1 MSATKTHNRP
11 APAGYENGIAESET
25 HDAHGQAPNAERQSE
40 KPTSQLIGKE
50 DAQNTSRQ
58 KAIGAITQIDRPLL
72 FRAGLVTV
80 LLALLSAIVTF
91 LILTGL
97 TPIAPSNNVVIT
109 VLLINCALIL
119 ALVAIVLWQV
129 FLLWQDRR
137 GQAAGAELHIRIVG
151 LFSMIALLPAITLAV
166 FASFSLDQRLDY
178 WFSKR
183 ITAIINSSWDVA
195 QSFLDEHG
203 QVIRSDIV
211 AMATDIDESWKN
223 VRGNHEKFNRLL
235 TSQAALRTLQMA
247 YVFKEDGSVMA
258 RAATD
263 PDRVFTPPN
272 PLIMAQV
279 NNGKVAIIPPGHTD
293 ELVAIKKL
301 EIVPGAYLYV
311 YRQVNQN
318 VIRHLNRTKE
328 HVAAYQALQQNRAG
342 IQVAFGLMYVLIAMI
357 LLLAAIWLGI
367 WLANRIVAPI
377 RDLIS
382 AAQRVS
388 DGDLDIR
395 VRVKKR
401 DGEVGHLSSTF
412 NDMTGQLRAQRDN
425 LIEANQTIDERRRF
439 IEAVLS
445 SVTAGVIGTGREGE
459 INLVNRSAG
468 WLLGKSADELV
479 GQPLEKAIPDI
490 YTILEELRLE
500 HKPAAEGQITMMI
513 GDEERS
519 FAVRVTEES
528 SDEGDYGYVITFDDI
543 TELVSAE
550 RNSAWSDIA
559 RRIAHEI
566 KNPLT
571 PIQLSAER
579 IRRKYGEKLADD
591 REVFDKCTD
600 TIIRQVADIGR
611 MVDEF
616 SSFARLPKPTME
628 YQDMRDVVN
637 EAVFLFQVSDQNI
650 SYEVKLPDE
659 PVIGYF
665 DRRLINQAVTNLVKN
680 ASEAIE
686 TARENAEETN
696 AEYKGEITAKLT
708 TKDGNIIIDVIDNG
722 CGLPK
727 NNRNRLTEPYMT
739 TRAKGTGLGLA
750 IVQRI
755 TEQHGGSLRLADAPR
770 NKTRKS
776 GARISLILPLTA
788 LNRKTD
794 QENKKDRLQGEGD
807 QTREVNEDKN
817 VTTAT

>member
-1 MSATKTHNRP
+1 MSSDKRSIQPQDGGSSHDGRSP
-11 APAGYENGIAESET
+11 AKSPASTTTNHA
-25 HDAHGQAPNAERQSE
+25 APQLKNPHLSN
-40 KPTSQLIGKE
+40 PTP
-50 DAQNTSRQ
+50 R
-58 KAIGAITQIDRPLL
+58 IDRPIL
-72 FRAGLVTV
+72 FRTGLVVV

-119 ALVAIVLWQV
+119 ALIAIVFWQIY
-129 FLLWQDRR
+129 LLWQDRR
-137 GQAAGAELHIRIVG
+137 GQTAGAELHIRIVG
-151 LFSMIALLPAITLAV
+151 LFSMIALLPAIILAI
-166 FASFSLDQRLDY
+166 FASFSLDQRLDF

-211 AMATDIDESWKN
+211 AMATDIDESWKT
-223 VRGNHEKFNRLL
+223 VRGDNEKFSQLL
-235 TSQAALRTLQMA
+235 TSQSALRTLRMA

-258 RAATD
+258 RAATE
-263 PDRVFTPPN
+263 PDRPFVRPN
-272 PLIMAQV
+272 PLIMADV
-279 NNGKVAIIPPGHTD
+279 NSGQVAIIPPGDTN

-301 EIVPGAYLYV
+301 EKVPGAYLYV

-318 VIRHLNRTKE
+318 VIRHLNRTKD
-328 HVAAYQALQQNRAG
+328 HVAAYKALQQNRAG
-342 IQVAFGLMYVLIAMI
+342 IQVAFGMMYVLIALI
-357 LLLAAIWLGI
+357 LLLAAVWLGI

-382 AAQRVS
+382 AAQKVS
-388 DGDLDIR
+388 EGDLDTQ
-395 VRVKKR
+395 VRVTKQ
-401 DGEVGHLSSTF
+401 DGDVGHLGSTF

-425 LIEANQTIDERRRF
+425 LMAANQTIDERRRF

-445 SVTAGVIGTGREGE
+445 SVTAGVIGADTDGT

-468 WLLGKSADELV
+468 WLLGKSADEMV
-479 GQPLEKAIPDI
+479 GQSLEQATPEIYAI
-490 YTILEELRLE
+490 LQELRLE
-500 HKPAAEGQITMMI
+500 DKSAAEGQITMMV

-519 FAVRVTEES
+519 FAARVTEES
-528 SDEGDYGYVITFDDI
+528 SDDGDYGYVITFDDI

-616 SSFARLPKPTME
+616 SSFARLPKPSME
-628 YQDMRDVVN
+628 YQDIRDVVS
-637 EAVFLFQVSDQNI
+637 EAVFLFQVS
-650 SYEVKLPDE
+650 EPDIDIKVVVPKE
-659 PVIGYF
+659 QVVAYF

-686 TARENAEETN
+686 AAKEAACENPDDPDAKQ
-696 AEYKGEITAKLT
+696 AADLKGEILTKLT
-708 TKDGNIIIDVIDNG
+708 VKDGTIFIDVIDNG

-755 TEQHGGSLRLADAPR
+755 TEQHGGSIRLADAPKT
-770 NKTRKS
+770 KTRQR
-776 GARISLILPLTA
+776 GARVSLLIPIKTP
-788 LNRKTD
+788 TD
-794 QENKKDRLQGEGD
+794 QLNGRATNNKAADNTPQEGED
-807 QTREVNEDKN
+807 TEEPTVNI
-817 VTTAT
+817 AG